1 MQSTTRCG
9 CTWDLL
15 WVLGTLTERQCHS
28 KKNSVNHSEITQM
41 VEQHVS
47 LKAAKYI

>member
-15 WVLGTLTERQCHS
+15 WVLGNLNR
-28 KKNSVNHSEITQM
+28 
-41 VEQHVS
+41 
-47 LKAAKYI
+47 

>member
-1 MQSTTRCG
+1 V
-9 CTWDLL
+9 DVHEIYYEFLE
-15 WVLGTLTERQCHS
+15 TLTERQCHS